1 SPAEQQPQQQQR
13 PQFQQPVSLSDFF
26 LQLDEYQP
34 TIPDRVTQYYLE
46 RSGLEVADQRLLR
59 LVSLAGQKFISDIVS
74 DAMHH
79 CRARQGGPAA
89 KRASGGTPGAAA
101 AGTASA
107 APGAAGAAGSAAAGG
122 GGSSGQPGK
131 RLTLTMEDLGPA
143 FQECGINVQRPPYF
157 T

>member
-1 SPAEQQPQQQQR
+1 LSPAEQQPQQQQR

-34 TIPDRVTQYYLE
+34 TISDRVTQYYLE

-89 KRASGGTPGAAA
+89 KRASGG
-101 AGTASA
+101 
-107 APGAAGAAGSAAAGG
+107 
-122 GGSSGQPGK
+122 SSGQPGK